1 MNPAGDML
9 VIVRHLTVPLM
20 LAAFAVCAAGAF
32 AQTPF
37 PAPLPAGS
45 AAGTVN
51 DPAFPPV
58 RGAVGT
64 AADPAFPPVNG
75 APARS
80 AAVRRND
87 PAFPP
92 VNGAPSAVAAPS
104 AFPSQGV
111 APVLGG
117 GGGFAAPPQAGPP
130 PGGDECMKEFLPLR
144 EATEKRGKLIQAA
157 SARHAPPDEACK
169 LIAQYSLA
177 ESKMVKFIDTHSKKC
192 GIPDNVGKQMRT
204 SHKGTESMLQKVCDA
219 AKQARLRG
227 PAGPSLS
234 DVLGSGGGAPEAIA
248 PKKGGSTFDTL
259 SGNVL
264 TR

>member
-1 MNPAGDML
+1 M
-9 VIVRHLTVPLM
+9 IVRHLTVPLT
-20 LAAFAVCAAGAF
+20 LAVFAICAAGAL

-37 PAPLPAGS
+37 PAPLPHGT
-45 AAGTVN
+45 AGTAN
-51 DPAFPPV
+51 DPAFPPA

-64 AADPAFPPVNG
+64 AADPAFPAVNG

-80 AAVRRND
+80 AAVRSND

-92 VNGAPSAVAAPS
+92 VNGAPSAAVAAPS
-104 AFPSQGV
+104 AFPSGGA

-169 LIAQYSLA
+169 LITQYSQA

-204 SHKGTESMLQKVCDA
+204 SHKGTESMLGKVCDA

-234 DVLGSGGGAPEAIA
+234 DVLGSGGGAPEATA